1 VIINH
6 EKMKTKSLLF
16 SVFTLIITTALSAQP
31 LWLRT
36 SAISPDGST
45 IAFSYKGDIYTVP
58 SAGGTASALTLDE
71 AYEYMPV
78 WSKDGKSI
86 AFASDRYGNFDIY
99 TASLQGGEMKRL
111 TFHSS
116 DDFPNTFTNNNQVVF
131 NSWRVDIPKYAQFP
145 NSRMPELYTIPANGG
160 RPTTLLTTPSEAVI
174 FNKAENKIYYQ
185 DRKGYEDPMR
195 KHHQSS
201 IARDLWVYD
210 TKTQKHTQLTQFAGE
225 DRNPILSAD
234 EKSLYYLSETS
245 GTFNVHKMNLS
256 DGSISQITSFERHP
270 VRYMTSSQNGTLC
283 FSYDGELYT
292 MKDGGT
298 PQKIKISINTIRQ
311 NKERENMPISSGISE
326 MSISSNGKE
335 FVFVKRGEVFVSSV
349 DGGTTK
355 RITNTPEQ
363 ERSASF
369 SPDGR
374 SIIYAGERNGSWNI
388 YQTSI
393 QDDKEA
399 YFFASTL
406 LKEETLIST
415 PLAEF
420 QPVYSPDGKK
430 VAYLEERTTL
440 KVFDL
445 ASKQSEI
452 MLPAIRNYSYS
463 DGDIFYSWSPDSKWI
478 ASDMLMPRQWIGEV
492 GVINVATKEVVN
504 ITKSGYSEGG
514 AKWTDDGSMLYWF
527 SDRDG
532 MKNHGSWGSEADVY
546 GLLLNQ
552 EAYDNYQL
560 NKEEKELLDESK
572 KDKKDE
578 ESKDDKKKEETKEVK
593 PLTIDFD
600 DLRKRKVK
608 LTVHSSRLS
617 DALLSKDGENLYYL
631 ARFEKGVDLWT
642 TKLRSNETKL
652 LAKLGVG
659 GAGMTL
665 SDDGKSI
672 FVIADGK
679 VMKVD
684 AESGDK
690 KGLNFNGEMEL
701 KAAQERDYMFNH
713 MWQQV
718 KDKFYVKDLH
728 GVDWNGYKSDYAKF
742 LPHITNNYDFSEM
755 MSELLGELNA
765 SHTGCRYRSE
775 GDTDDQTASLGL
787 FFDESYAGAG
797 LKVVEVLKDGPSD
810 KAELAVKAG
819 DIIEK
824 IDGIALSREVNHNDL
839 LNRKVDERV
848 RLTIYDPATKK
859 RVDVVVKPIGRG
871 DEYNL
876 LYERWVTN
884 RKKEVEIASNGRI
897 GYVHVR
903 GMNNPSFR
911 TVYEEVLGENYDKEA
926 LIVDTRSNGGGW
938 LHDDLATFL
947 SGKSYIRMMPRGQ
960 DLGNEPQFKWTK
972 STAVLTGE
980 SNYSDAHMF
989 PYTYKALNI
998 GITVGMPIPGTG
1010 TAVWWEGQIDPTLV
1024 FGIPQVGM
1032 VDVDGDFLEN
1042 KQLEPDVKVKN
1053 SYEMLIQGKDEQLL
1067 KAVEILIQQKSLK
1080 PEDTKIEGVEG
1091 KN

>member
-1 VIINH
+1 
-6 EKMKTKSLLF
+6 MKRISLTSILALLV
-16 SVFTLIITTALSAQP
+16 STLLSAQP

-58 SAGGTASALTLDE
+58 TNGGKASALTLDD
-71 AYEYMPV
+71 AFEYMPV

-99 TASLQGGEMKRL
+99 VASIDGNNLTRL
-111 TFHSS
+111 TYHSS
-116 DDFPNTFTNNNQVVF
+116 DDFPNTFTNDNQIVF
-131 NSWRVDIPKYAQFP
+131 NSWRIDIPKYAQFP
-145 NSRMPELYTIPANGG
+145 NSRMPELYSISATGG
-160 RPTTLLTTPSEAVI
+160 RPSTLLTTPSEAVV
-174 FNKAENKIYYQ
+174 FNKAEDKIYYQ

-210 TKTQKHTQLTQFAGE
+210 TKTQKHTQLTTFAGE
-225 DRNPILSAD
+225 DRNPLLSQD
-234 EKSLYYLSETS
+234 EKSMYYLSEQS
-245 GTFNVHKMNLS
+245 GTYNVHKMNLV
-256 DGSISQITSFERHP
+256 DGVTSQLTNFERHP
-270 VRYMTSSQNGTLC
+270 VRYMTMSSNGTLC

-292 MKDGGT
+292 MKEGGT
-298 PQKIKISINTIRQ
+298 PKRVTIEINTIRQ
-311 NKERENMPISSGISE
+311 NKERENMSISSGISE
-326 MSISSNGKE
+326 MEISSNGKE

-388 YQTSI
+388 YQTKI
-393 QDDKEA
+393 QDDEEP

-406 LKEETLIST
+406 LEEEALVST
-415 PLAEF
+415 SLAEF

-440 KVFDL
+440 KVIDL
-445 ASKQSEI
+445 ASKKSEVI
-452 MLPAIRNYSYS
+452 LPAIRNYSYS

-492 GVINVATKEVVN
+492 GVINVATKEVTN
-504 ITKSGYSEGG
+504 ITNSGYSEGG

-532 MKNHGSWGSEADVY
+532 MKNHGSWGAEADVY
-546 GLLLNQ
+546 GLLLTQ
-552 EAYDNYQL
+552 EAYDKYQL
-560 NKEEKELLDESK
+560 NKEEKELADDSVNDDEKESDSK
-572 KDKKDE
+572 E
-578 ESKDDKKKEETKEVK
+578 DKKKEDKDKDEVK
-593 PLTIDFD
+593 PIEIDLN
-600 DLRKRKVK
+600 DLKKRKVK

-617 DALLSKDGENLYYL
+617 DALLSNDGENLYYL
-631 ARFEKGVDLWT
+631 ARFEKGVDLWM

-659 GAGMTL
+659 GGGMVL

-672 FVIADGK
+672 FIIANGK
-679 VMKVD
+679 AMKVD
-684 AESGDK
+684 AESGDSK
-690 KGLNFNGEMEL
+690 SLNFNGEMEL
-701 KAAQERDYMFNH
+701 KAAQEREYMFNH

-728 GVDWNGYKSDYAKF
+728 GVDWDGYKKDYAKF
-742 LPHITNNYDFSEM
+742 LSHITNNYDFSEM

-765 SHTGCRYRSE
+765 SHTGCRYGAG
-775 GDTDDQTASLGL
+775 GDNNDQTASLGL
-787 FFDESYAGAG
+787 FFDESYSGDG
-797 LKVVEVLKDGPSD
+797 LRIAEVLKDGPSD
-810 KAELAVKAG
+810 KAELNIKAG
-819 DIIEK
+819 SIVEK
-824 IDGIALSREVNHNDL
+824 IDGISLSKQVNHNDL
-839 LNRKVDERV
+839 LNRKVGERV
-848 RLTIYDPATKK
+848 RLSLYDPSAKV
-859 RVDVVVKPIGRG
+859 RSDAVVKPIGRG

-876 LYERWVTN
+876 LYERWVAN
-884 RKKEVEIASNGRI
+884 RKQEVAEASDGKI

-911 TVYEEVLGENYDKEA
+911 TVYEEVLGENYDKESI
-926 LIVDTRSNGGGW
+926 IVDTRSNGGGW

-947 SGKSYIRMMPRGQ
+947 SGREYIRMMPRGQ
-960 DLGNEPQFKWTK
+960 DLGTEPQFKWRK
-972 STAVLTGE
+972 ASVVLVGE

-989 PYTYKALNI
+989 PYTYKALNV
-998 GITVGMPIPGTG
+998 GTTVGMPVPGTG
-1010 TAVWWEGQIDPTLV
+1010 TAVWWERQIDPSLV

-1032 VDVDGDFLEN
+1032 LDVNGDYLEN

-1053 SYEMLIQGKDEQLL
+1053 SYEMLTQGKDEQLL
-1067 KAVEILIQQKSLK
+1067 KAVEILVQQKATR
-1080 PEDTKIEGVEG
+1080 PENAPIKSIEG
-1091 KN
+1091 NN